1 MAVIRDPIRP
11 PPLPLR
17 QVLGEVSRKVS
28 PHIDTPISTP
38 FNIPNLFEQTSL
50 YVLRKNTPPIPGR
63 PMKEILDERRP
74 SKIQPA
80 LYNVSVP
87 WDPQ

>member
-1 MAVIRDPIRP
+1 MSDIRNPIRP

-17 QVLGEVSRKVS
+17 QVLGEVSQKVS
-28 PHIDTPISTP
+28 PYIDTLISTP
-38 FNIPNLFEQTSL
+38 FNIPNIFEQTSL
-50 YVLRKNTPPIPGR
+50 NILRKNTPPIPGR

-74 SKIQPA
+74 SKIQPIP
-80 LYNVSVP
+80 YNVPVP